1 MADMENT
8 RTAVYEPGTVDENDE
23 RERTPFDLNE
33 DPEGRED
40 DNAAKGNAWAAM
52 EESVYEELGNRE
64 IDRFEQ
70 GAVGPWD
77 GPLTGAITG
86 PATGPL
92 AFPNTGTG
100 TYPGGVGSGIVVLP
114 EALRPD
120 TLDEASVEDE
130 DTNEWY
136 PPSADNE
143 PGDRDTK
150 NGSGDVSV
158 VGGGPW
164 R

>member
-1 MADMENT
+1 MLDMENT
-8 RTAVYEPGTVDENDE
+8 RPAVYEPGTDDENDE
-23 RERTPFDLNE
+23 RERTPFNLDD

-40 DNAAKGNAWAAM
+40 NAAKGDAWAAM
-52 EESVYEELGNRE
+52 EEAVYEELGNRE
-64 IDRFEQ
+64 VDRFEQ

-77 GPLTGAITG
+77 GPLTGAVTG

-100 TYPGGVGSGIVVLP
+100 TYPGGLGGGIVVLP
-114 EALRPD
+114 DPLRPA
-120 TLDEASVEDE
+120 ASEEDS

-136 PPSADNE
+136 PPSDDE
-143 PGDRDTK
+143 ETGDRETK